1 VGTTYTVGPSGRDY
15 TTIQAAIQACRT
27 TATSRAD
34 MDRIVVDGGT
44 YTEALDTQKVTDGY
58 WGVVCVIEA
67 ADPDNKPIIASTG
80 ATTAINCG
88 TYRSFSVAA
97 GELTLR
103 NLVFSGW
110 TNASLGVIRQLNDG
124 IVIDGC
130 EFVGNTGRACIVN
143 LGSFANRWSKFINC
157 KVRTSGSTG
166 SGSAGIVLT
175 YGSLTEVYNNDVVCP
190 TNVQFHSGDALLVA
204 HNSVSG
210 TWNTGG
216 NCKVIAGSIT
226 TVRGNLIKNL
236 GTGGSHAIDAGSGT
250 YVENRAF
257 GTFTTR
263 FAGTNGGENYNEDP
277 LFADAAGGDLTLEL
291 TSPAIRSLSRNAT
304 VLLDYEGDSRSDP
317 TDAGAYEM
325 VLDVTAPTITGWTR
339 TSKTT
344 VVLTFSEDLDETSA
358 ETAGNYT
365 TSPMRSVTATL
376 TDTNEVTL
384 TLSPAVDSM
393 VLTVAGVEDL
403 AGNALASWSR
413 ELGWYDSET
422 SGAVMYAVTS
432 TGGSVDYLPGWDPM
446 PSGVGSEATLERL
459 VFVSLFSDARIAD
472 DETPPDGTRDRRGW
486 WGDSYSERP
495 DNTGSR
501 LWYLMGRAGTTAR
514 EIEDAVRA
522 ALSWMITDRLCS
534 TIAVVATIEGQRA
547 GVVIDMGLTTGD
559 RKQLAYPDLWSAYAP

>member
-1 VGTTYTVGPSGRDY
+1 
-15 TTIQAAIQACRT
+15 
-27 TATSRAD
+27 

-88 TYRSFSVAA
+88 SYRAFSSAA

-103 NLVFSGW
+103 NLKFSGW

-130 EFVGNTGRACIVN
+130 EFEGNTGRACIVN

-166 SGSAGIVLT
+166 SGSKGIVLT

-216 NCKVIAGSIT
+216 NCKVIAGNIT
-226 TVRGNLIKNL
+226 TARGNLIKNL
-236 GTGGSHAIDAGSGT
+236 GTGGSHAVDAGSGT
-250 YVENRAF
+250 YSENIAH

-263 FAGTNGGENYNEDP
+263 FAGTDGGSNQNADP
-277 LFADAAGGDLTLEL
+277 LFVDAAGGDLTLEL

-325 VLDVTAPTITGWTR
+325 VLDVVPPTVTR
-339 TSKTT
+339 ARMTSKTT
-344 VVLTFSEDLDETSA
+344 IEITFSEDVDETSA
-358 ETAGNYT
+358 ETTGNYT
-365 TSPMRSVTATL
+365 LTPGVSFTATL
-376 TDTNEVTL
+376 TDTDTVVLTL
-384 TLSPAVDSM
+384 TPGVDAVR
-393 VLTVAGVEDL
+393 LTVDNVEDL
-403 AGNALASWSR
+403 AGNAMAAAYST
-413 ELGWYDSET
+413 ELGYALSDGSADLPIGVT
-422 SGAVMYAVTS
+422 ASGAA
-432 TGGSVDYLPGWDPM
+432 VDYLRTWDPM
-446 PSGVGSEATLERL
+446 PSGVGSELTIERL
-459 VFVSLFSDARIAD
+459 VFVSLMSDARINA
-472 DETPPDGTRDRRGW
+472 DETPVDGTGDRRGW
-486 WGDSYSERP
+486 WGDTYADRP

-501 LWYLMGRAGTTAR
+501 LWHLLSRAGVQAR
-514 EIEDAVRA
+514 EFEDATRA
-522 ALSWMITDRLCS
+522 ALQWMITDRLCS
-534 TIAVVATIEGQRA
+534 GIVPVATIRA
-547 GVVIDMGLTTGD
+547 NRVSITVEITLSSGELLTITIPF
-559 RKQLAYPDLWSAYAP
+559 PDLWSEYAR